1 MDKGQGSEPEVLIF
15 FGKRIKI
22 SLLYSETQSR
32 IVCKGAGWA
41 PWAERRGHVCMYT
54 YVAFPVQVQAGGS
67 NDGK

>member
-1 MDKGQGSEPEVLIF
+1 MDKGQGSEQKKNIF
-15 FGKRIKI
+15 KKRIKN

-41 PWAERRGHVCMYT
+41 ERRGLVCMYA
-54 YVAFPVQVQAGGS
+54 YVAFPVQFQAGGS